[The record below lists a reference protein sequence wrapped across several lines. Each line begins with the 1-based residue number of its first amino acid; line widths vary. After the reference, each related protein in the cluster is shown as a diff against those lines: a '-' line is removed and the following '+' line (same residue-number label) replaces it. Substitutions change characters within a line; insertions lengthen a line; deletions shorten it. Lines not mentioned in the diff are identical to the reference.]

1 MCTLLKLACANPH
14 HALEQTTPMRH
25 LMSPALT
32 LQSYVALLR
41 IWQRVWSALEL
52 ALHANLPQ
60 QVPPHHLPPARAGLI
75 NLDLANIGAAGPS
88 PKALAVL
95 ASAPCRFDAQGARWY
110 GLAYLAQGAMLG
122 GAVIASQLQRHLGLR
137 PAQGAAFFS
146 GNASHGPSTAATWRQ
161 WQQWLDAQD
170 FSAAD
175 TALLISAAIDGF
187 NNITQVFETCEPLLD
202 QAAT

>member
-1 MCTLLKLACANPH
+1 
-14 HALEQTTPMRH
+14 MRH

-32 LQSYVALLR
+32 MPRYAALLR
-41 IWQRVWSALEL
+41 IWQRVWCELEL
-52 ALHANLPQ
+52 ALRDNLPQ
-60 QVPPHHLPPARAGLI
+60 QVPPHHIPHARAAKI
-75 NLDLANIGAAGPS
+75 NLDLARIGAALPS
-88 PKALAVL
+88 AQTLEVL

-122 GAVIASQLQRHLGLR
+122 GAVIASHLQRHLGLS

-146 GNASHGPSTAATWRQ
+146 GDASHDTSIPATWRQ

-187 NNITQVFETCEPLLD
+187 NSITQVFETCESLLD
-202 QAAT
+202 QAST